1 MKRFLLGLIPA
12 LLFGEAGVLVPAGM
26 EQPDAKVLSLDEM
39 HISIRI
45 DNQHATV
52 TTRQIFGS
60 HTAGITEGN
69 YTFTLPAR
77 ALVSD
82 FAVWDD
88 VTRIP
93 GVILERKRAEEI
105 YNIAK
110 QQAIDPGLLQAGER
124 DADEA
129 RRTAVFSA
137 RIVPIPPFG
146 TKRVEMEYQERIPL
160 ENLQGLFA
168 VPLRPDAYRAQT
180 AGKLTIQLHFASAHP
195 VRDFEF
201 VSKSYGMQIRER
213 TPNLLTADFSGTNVP
228 LTEDFALRYAL
239 DPAKRDTLEVLA
251 YRDAAMEPGYFQAN
265 LLVGPSHRNET
276 ATARRT
282 IVALFDTS
290 LSMQWE
296 KLERSYLAL
305 ERLLRSL
312 SAGDRFHL
320 LLFNSEVTP
329 FAAEASMA
337 TPANIDKALEF
348 VRASRLRGGTALEAA
363 LMAALAKGRASDT
376 YVVLLSDGG
385 ATRGGNLQNIK
396 IADAYQAKLRAIPAN
411 QRPGTYIFGV
421 GDDANLPLLKLLARD
436 GGVLEWVRSTEPADF
451 KLNAFLSKIG
461 RKPVENLK
469 LGLQPQSNFAM
480 VYALEP
486 SVFPGSMASWV
497 GQYKAA
503 GQGIFA
509 VSGQRDDGSFTV
521 RATVALP
528 AQALGPAH
536 LPRTWARAR
545 VDALLEKIE
554 REGEDRATI
563 DEIIRLSRKYKF
575 VTPYTSFLAAPRAL
589 LRPRLIRPGDPVL
602 RVRTDKA
609 ITSVV
614 ALFPFGL
621 VKPLRYL
628 KEEDA
633 WQTRFL
639 APADMPDGTHT
650 VRLLLKDRE
659 GRTYRETKTFVI
671 ASKAPM
677 VNVKLEK
684 QWFHR
689 GEAIRIRA
697 SASATSRTVVAR
709 LYGALPVNLRWS
721 DQQSANYGEL
731 MVPAHLTAGKYRLT
745 VTAEDMAHNIGS
757 REVTIDVLP

>member
-1 MKRFLLGLIPA
+1 MRRALLGLIPA
-12 LLFGEAGVLVPAGM
+12 LLFGEAGVLVPVGM
-26 EQPDAKVLSLDEM
+26 EQPDPKVLSLDEM
-39 HISIRI
+39 HIRIRI

-52 TTRQIFGS
+52 STRQIFGS
-60 HTAGITEGN
+60 HTAGVTEGN

-110 QQAIDPGLLQAGER
+110 QQAIDPGLLQVGEHG
-124 DADEA
+124 ADEA

-137 RIVPIPPFG
+137 RIVPIPAFG

-180 AGKLTIQLHFASAHP
+180 AGKMTIQLEFASAHP
-195 VRDFEF
+195 VKDFEF
-201 VSKSYGMQIRER
+201 VSKSYAMQIRER
-213 TPNLLTADFSGTNVP
+213 NANVLKAEFSGTNVA
-228 LTEDFALRYAL
+228 LTEDFVLRYAL
-239 DPAKRDTLEVLA
+239 DPAKRDTLEVLT
-251 YRDAAMEPGYFQAN
+251 YREASTEPGYFQAN
-265 LLVGPSHRNET
+265 LLVGPSRRVDE
-276 ATARRT
+276 ATGSRT

-312 SAGDRFHL
+312 RAGDRFHL

-329 FAAEASMA
+329 FAADA
-337 TPANIDKALEF
+337 TAVTPENVEKALGF
-348 VRASRLRGGTALEAA
+348 VRGSRLRGGTALEAV
-363 LMAALAKGRASDT
+363 LMASLAKGRGADA
-376 YVVLLSDGG
+376 YIVLLSDGG
-385 ATRGGNLQNIK
+385 ATRGGNLQNIR
-396 IADAYQAKLRAIPAN
+396 IADLYQAKLRAIPAN
-411 QRPGTYIFGV
+411 QRPRTYIFGV
-421 GDDANLPLLKLLARD
+421 GDDANLPLLKLLARE

-461 RKPVENLK
+461 RKPLENLT
-469 LGLQPQSNFAM
+469 LGLQPQANFAM
-480 VYALEP
+480 VYPLEP

-497 GQYKAA
+497 GQYKAP
-503 GQGIFA
+503 GPGRFA
-509 VSGQRDDGSFTV
+509 ASGQRDDGPLNV
-521 RATVALP
+521 RSSVTLP
-528 AQALGPAH
+528 AQQLGAVH
-536 LPRTWARAR
+536 LPRTWAKAR

-554 REGEDRATI
+554 REGEDRAAI

-602 RVRTDKA
+602 RVRTDRA

-614 ALFPFGL
+614 AMFPFGL

-650 VRLLLKDRE
+650 VRLLLRDQE

-671 ASKAPM
+671 ASKPPL
-677 VNVKLEK
+677 VNVKLDK
-684 QWFHR
+684 QSFHR
-689 GEAIRIRA
+689 GEVIRIRA
-697 SASATSRTVVAR
+697 TASATSRTVVAR

-721 DQQSANYGEL
+721 EQQSANYGEL
-731 MVPAHLTAGKYRLT
+731 MVPSHLSAGKYRLT

-757 REVTIDVLP
+757 REVSIDVLP